1 MLDNRKKSQWLRLR
15 YCQTRCGVLQ
25 GGDWTK
31 NRDDGF
37 SRGVENV

>member
-1 MLDNRKKSQWLRLR
+1 MLDNRKKVNGSD
-15 YCQTRCGVLQ
+15 YGIVKPIVGVLQ
-25 GGDWTK
+25 ECDWTT